1 VSPDRPCVRARS
13 ARGGQKP
20 RFDNAASPAYMW
32 IRPLSRSPR
41 RTSGE
46 FISTEASSLPRA
58 AQWRKRT
65 RDLVR
70 AVGGMPL
77 SRLPDPTNVA
87 RYVRDRDQQRWR
99 RRVGSNPL
107 GPTIVVSSPRL
118 AMRREEPGP
127 SRPSPRSRWL
137 VECVRTPPG
146 APLFPRCS
154 SSPILAEASNA
165 SFSEW
170 RRRRQPMC
178 QMPSPSARIVR
189 CSPRPN

>member
-1 VSPDRPCVRARS
+1 MRSDLLHSTPGLLFPWTRALDSRS
-13 ARGGQKP
+13 RTLRRQRAVLRLARGGQKP

-99 RRVGSNPL
+99 RCVGSNPL
-107 GPTIVVSSPRL
+107 APTIRVGPYLPKVSFIAFSTSSFKRLYSSASNSGRSPRK
-118 AMRREEPGP
+118 
-127 SRPSPRSRWL
+127 
-137 VECVRTPPG
+137 
-146 APLFPRCS
+146 
-154 SSPILAEASNA
+154 
-165 SFSEW
+165 SFT
-170 RRRRQPMC
+170 Q
-178 QMPSPSARIVR
+178 
-189 CSPRPN
+189 